1 MNKIK
6 KIIRQP
12 VLNDDGDNDDNLD
25 ITKIEIPQMS
35 MGELDDEERVYINIK
50 NIVDN
55 KFKIFYDK

>member
-1 MNKIK
+1 LNKIK